1 MTTRYYKYLETF
13 DTRILT
19 GQFGAKARLCRCGK
33 WPQSPA
39 DFFIF
44 FLIRLAA
51 MWLFYS
57 PNDRC
62 WSDCFVWRWHE
73 WDPHWLQTSN
83 NCLTSDWPPI
93 LSHFNILQ
101 PDFSMTSMTCW
112 DLLDTDIEVS
122 PWFHRGGCIEGGGRR
137 AAVLLILGL
146 QGQLE
151 AFTVDDH
158 SFEHALPWCEHN
170 CQVLWPQKDLFIG
183 VIINALTGFKP
194 HILYTYIYIFDYICT
209 LKTDILLLVILES
222 WAHCFSAEIAWSTMV
237 NSKSI
242 GRLEICCARIGF
254 QRSKICQGT
263 LCRLGVPQVNFERQE
278 VLLLMPFHSAGPDG
292 ATLGKMEVN
301 GPDPA
306 WSATV
311 RSFFWSSCRCIVE

>member
-137 AAVLLILGL
+137 SFSFWASRANSRHLPSMTIPSNMRFLG
-146 QGQLE
+146 
-151 AFTVDDH
+151 A
-158 SFEHALPWCEHN
+158 
-170 CQVLWPQKDLFIG
+170 
-183 VIINALTGFKP
+183 
-194 HILYTYIYIFDYICT
+194 
-209 LKTDILLLVILES
+209 
-222 WAHCFSAEIAWSTMV
+222 STT
-237 NSKSI
+237 
-242 GRLEICCARIGF
+242 ARF
-254 QRSKICQGT
+254 
-263 LCRLGVPQVNFERQE
+263 F
-278 VLLLMPFHSAGPDG
+278 GPKR
-292 ATLGKMEVN
+292 TC
-301 GPDPA
+301 
-306 WSATV
+306 
-311 RSFFWSSCRCIVE
+311 SSVSS

>member
-1 MTTRYYKYLETF
+1 MTTSIYETF

-39 DFFIF
+39 DFFLF
-44 FLIRLAA
+44 FLIRLA

-62 WSDCFVWRWHE
+62 WSACFVWRWHE

-93 LSHFNILQ
+93 LSHFNIPQ
-101 PDFSMTSMTCW
+101 PDFSMTCW

-122 PWFHRGGCIEGGGRR
+122 PWFHRGGCIEGGGPWRR

-151 AFTVDDH
+151 AFAVNDH

-194 HILYTYIYIFDYICT
+194 HILYIYIYIWLYLY
-209 LKTDILLLVILES
+209 LKNWYPVTCD
-222 WAHCFSAEIAWSTMV
+222 
-237 NSKSI
+237 
-242 GRLEICCARIGF
+242 
-254 QRSKICQGT
+254 
-263 LCRLGVPQVNFERQE
+263 LGV
-278 VLLLMPFHSAGPDG
+278 
-292 ATLGKMEVN
+292 LGS
-301 GPDPA
+301 
-306 WSATV
+306 WL
-311 RSFFWSSCRCIVE
+311 